1 MRRATGKCQ
10 ATDHISNA
18 SRWLCV
24 QRLRRRPPNHESGV
38 ASLSP
43 HGNVPAPGSL
53 RSARR
58 NHDECVV
65 NANRER
71 PIRNER
77 LYVRLTSEEAAHVVY
92 LADAR
97 GLTVSDFV
105 RQAVLRRTGSRSRVG
120 RRALPTDAAGTI
132 RQLSAIAADLRRLA
146 MIAQANG
153 TIQADELGVCLAQVE
168 VAIGAFG
175 P

>member
-1 MRRATGKCQ
+1 MRRATGKFH
-10 ATDHISNA
+10 ATDHFRVA

-24 QRLRRRPPNHESGV
+24 QRLRRRAPNQESGV

-43 HGNVPAPGSL
+43 HGKVPTPGSL

-58 NHDECVV
+58 NHDECAL
-65 NANRER
+65 NIADER
-71 PIRNER
+71 ATRSER
-77 LYVRLTSEEAAHVVY
+77 LYVRLTAQEAAHVAY

-105 RQAVLRRTGSRSRVG
+105 REAMLRRSGFRSRQG
-120 RRALPTDAAGTI
+120 RRALPSDAASTI
-132 RQLSAIAADLRRLA
+132 RQLSAIAADLRRLT

-153 TIQADELGVCLAQVE
+153 TIQSDELGVCLAQVQ